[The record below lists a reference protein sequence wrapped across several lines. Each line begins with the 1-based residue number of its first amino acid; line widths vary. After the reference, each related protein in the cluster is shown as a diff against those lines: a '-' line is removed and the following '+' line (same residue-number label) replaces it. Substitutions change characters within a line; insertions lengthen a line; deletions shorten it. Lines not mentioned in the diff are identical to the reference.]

1 MGISGR
7 NASPLAT
14 AGARS
19 HAKPL
24 VNLDDSV
31 LVVVDLQ
38 EGWFTDRLQ
47 DEIRTQLLDRAA
59 WIVATARELGIPVIA
74 TEEDSAR
81 NGATAQ
87 AVTDQLPRSAVT
99 FPKTTFDLASDPE
112 ILSALDGIGR
122 KTAALIG
129 METDVCVAQSAAGLA
144 QHGYRVLVVAD
155 AVASPGEDHA
165 LGLERIRH
173 LRIELI
179 SVKSLCYEWTR
190 TVPRARDI
198 RARLTELQTE
208 RIRF

>member
-1 MGISGR
+1 MGIGDR
-7 NASPLAT
+7 NAGPLAGYGGRPHT
-14 AGARS
+14 R
-19 HAKPL
+19 PL
-24 VNLDDSV
+24 VNVEDSI

-38 EGWFTDRLQ
+38 EGWFTDRLTK
-47 DEIRTQLLDRAA
+47 EVRTQLLDRAA

-74 TEEDSAR
+74 TEEDAAR

-87 AVTDQLPRSAVT
+87 AVTEQLPRSAVT

-112 ILSALDGIGR
+112 ILSALDKIGR
-122 KTAALIG
+122 KTAAIIG
-129 METDVCVAQSAAGLA
+129 METDVCVAQSATGLA

-155 AVASPGEDHA
+155 AVASPGDDHA
-165 LGLERIRH
+165 LGLERIRQ
-173 LRIELI
+173 LGIELI

-198 RARLTELQTE
+198 RARLSELQTE

>member
-1 MGISGR
+1 MGVGDRTAHPLDAYGGR
-7 NASPLAT
+7 PHT
-14 AGARS
+14 R
-19 HAKPL
+19 PL
-24 VNLDDSV
+24 VNVEDSI

-38 EGWFTDRLQ
+38 EGWFTDRLSN
-47 DEIRTQLLDRAA
+47 EVRAQLLDRAA
-59 WIVATARELGIPVIA
+59 WIVATARELRIPVIA

-87 AVTDQLPRSAVT
+87 AVTRQLPRGAVK

-112 ILSALDGIGR
+112 ILSALDKIGR

-155 AVASPGEDHA
+155 AVASPGDDHA
-165 LGLERIRH
+165 LGLERIRQ
-173 LRIELI
+173 LGIELI

-198 RARLTELQTE
+198 RGRLSELQTE